1 MNGIGKNIK
10 KLRKERAL
18 SQEQLAERLHV
29 TRQAVSSWETGKN
42 QPDIETLESIA
53 AVFDTDILM
62 VLYGRSR
69 QEESG
74 EEKGAQRKRCVRNC
88 LMWGAIALAGLVAHL
103 MVKDKIMDW
112 YYRFCYTVPVYLFV
126 LLVRPLCVF
135 ASAVAFMNGLCL
147 IGDIRVRQNW
157 IRRTVLGVSMAFL
170 FLYLAAVFL
179 CMVPVVQDLVPAFLP
194 DPGAV
199 SGWIRRQPFV
209 FSFIVRLVTAPAL
222 FLLPGIGMF
231 LGLRR

>member
-1 MNGIGKNIK
+1 M
-10 KLRKERAL
+10 
-18 SQEQLAERLHV
+18 

-69 QEESG
+69 LEESG

-88 LMWGAIALAGLVAHL
+88 LMWGAIALAGLVVHL

-112 YYRFCYTVPVYLFV
+112 YYRFCYTVPVYLFA

-147 IGDIRVRQNW
+147 IGDIRIRQNW
-157 IRRTVLGVSMAFL
+157 IRRTVLGGPWPSFSCIWRQRFCVWYPWCRIWYPHFCLTRELCLGGSAARPL
-170 FLYLAAVFL
+170 FFHL
-179 CMVPVVQDLVPAFLP
+179 
-194 DPGAV
+194 
-199 SGWIRRQPFV
+199 
-209 FSFIVRLVTAPAL
+209 L
-222 FLLPGIGMF
+222 FGS
-231 LGLRR
+231 